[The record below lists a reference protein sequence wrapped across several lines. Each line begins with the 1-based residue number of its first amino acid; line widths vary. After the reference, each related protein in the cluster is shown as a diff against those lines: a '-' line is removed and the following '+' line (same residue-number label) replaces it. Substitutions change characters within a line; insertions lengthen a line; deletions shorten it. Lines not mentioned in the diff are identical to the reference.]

1 MATPLSSIF
10 KSVKPHHPV
19 PKPKPN
25 PSSSSTP
32 SKSLPIKSSQSP
44 SSSSPPNSASKSKSN
59 SRWSVYLILST
70 NPPIK
75 TYVGVTT
82 NFSRRLKEHNGEL
95 KGGAKASRAGRPWIC
110 ACLIRGF
117 MDRSEACAFE
127 TRWKQVSRK
136 LPRKGKGNEAQKLE
150 ETKSVLL
157 LKHRYTA
164 LDQVKDSID
173 CSHLKIVWH
182 SNPY

>member
-1 MATPLSSIF
+1 MGVVGFITVKFCRTAFAFAPESIIGVGLSWKLVSMATPLSSIF
-10 KSVKPHHPV
+10 KSVKSHHPV
-19 PKPKPN
+19 PKPN

-82 NFSRRLKEHNGEL
+82 NFSRRFRN
-95 KGGAKASRAGRPWIC
+95 
-110 ACLIRGF
+110 
-117 MDRSEACAFE
+117 DY
-127 TRWKQVSRK
+127 
-136 LPRKGKGNEAQKLE
+136 
-150 ETKSVLL
+150 LL
-157 LKHRYTA
+157 LK
-164 LDQVKDSID
+164 LPV
-173 CSHLKIVWH
+173 H
-182 SNPY
+182 SRRDVFESGWKVGLSLLFDMKFKNGILIKRSYSFDGIQSG